1 MHRRADLI
9 RDLTANARGSK
20 PMMLFK
26 RNWLATALLVQL
38 LVSPALAQHEHHGHD
53 EPRLSEAAELGSVSF
68 AADCRPEHQAGIDR
82 ALALIHH
89 MMYVQA
95 REAFASIKQ
104 TDPDCA
110 MAWWG
115 VATTLFQPLWGTR
128 PDQAELQRG
137 QSAIA
142 RATEVAE
149 SDREKALIGAT
160 AAFFADAHGDD
171 FQGRLNGWIEAMG
184 EVYERFGE
192 QEDIAALYALT
203 LLTRAQAAEPAH
215 RDRLHDEAEG
225 ILRGIWRNNSR
236 HPGAIHY
243 SIHATD
249 VDGRAENALDMVEAY
264 GHIAPHTAHAL
275 HMPSHIYVRLGD
287 WEEVIDWN
295 VRSADAALA
304 QPVNG
309 SVSHHFI
316 HAIDYMIYAYLQQG
330 RDELSDR
337 VFAEAMDKGTHQA
350 SFVSAYHLAAMPAR
364 LAVERRDWA
373 AARALEVRNPDYL
386 PWDLA
391 WWPEALSWFGRGL
404 GQLHDG
410 DLDQARQS
418 IEQMARLRDAA
429 RSAGEAGMASYIEI
443 DRLILDG
450 WTTFAEGRAQAGAD
464 LVRAAVD
471 LEASIEKHPVSPGA
485 LYPPREALGDL
496 LMAQDQPAAAL
507 QAYQSADEVWP
518 DRYNT
523 HLGAARAAL
532 ASGDRDQAA
541 SQFRKLIALAGS
553 SQRDGIAQAHRY
565 LNQN

>member
-1 MHRRADLI
+1 MNT
-9 RDLTANARGSK
+9 LTRLVFSGTL
-20 PMMLFK
+20 MLAS
-26 RNWLATALLVQL
+26 LSV
-38 LVSPALAQHEHHGHD
+38 LAQHEHHAHD
-53 EPRLSEAAELGSVSF
+53 EPHLSDEAELGSVSF
-68 AADCRPEHQAGIDR
+68 QVQCNADSKASFDR
-82 ALALIHH
+82 ALALMHH

-95 REAFASIKQ
+95 REAFVSIKQ
-104 TDPDCA
+104 ADPDCA

-137 QSAIA
+137 QRAIA
-142 RATEVAE
+142 RATELAE
-149 SDREKALIGAT
+149 ADREIALIRAT
-160 AAFFADAHGDD
+160 AGFFDQSHADD
-171 FQGRLNGWIEAMG
+171 FQARLNGWTEAMSDAF
-184 EVYERFGE
+184 ERFGE

-225 ILRGIWRNNSR
+225 ILRAIWRDNSR

-264 GHIAPHTAHAL
+264 GNIAPHTAHAL

-304 QPVNG
+304 YPVNG

-316 HAIDYMIYAYLQQG
+316 HAIDYLIYAYLQQG
-330 RDELSDR
+330 RDELADR
-337 VFAEAMDKGTHQA
+337 VFAESVTKGRHQA
-350 SFVSAYHLAAMPAR
+350 SFVSAFHLAAMPAR

-373 AARALEVRNPDYL
+373 AARALEVRQPDHL
-386 PWDLA
+386 PWDQS
-391 WWPEALSWFGRGL
+391 WWPEALSWFARGL
-404 GQLHDG
+404 GHLHHG
-410 DLDQARQS
+410 DLDQARES

-443 DRLILDG
+443 DRLILAG
-450 WTTFAEGRAQAGAD
+450 WTTSAEGQPQAGID
-464 LVRAAVD
+464 LVRAAVE

-496 LMAQDQPAAAL
+496 LIVQEQPAAAL
-507 QAYQSADEVWP
+507 QAYQNADEVWP

-523 HLGAARAAL
+523 HLGAARAAV
-532 ASGDRDQAA
+532 ANGDRDQAERH
-541 SQFRKLIALAGS
+541 FRQLIALAGD
-553 SQRDGIAQAHRY
+553 SQRDGIDQARRY
-565 LNQN
+565 LEKN